1 MVSKKKLD
9 MKVTISRKLALIDA
23 ISLYHLTLSK
33 PKAFMDVILI
43 DFRKAF
49 DSVPHDLLLFKL
61 MPFGLDSS
69 LCDWFRS
76 FLSNRESRIKID
88 DYISDN
94 SLNNVSGVLQGTVT
108 GPFLFL
114 VYINDLI
121 QSLPSDVYS
130 IAFADDLKIYS
141 ENPASLQET
150 LNVISDWCDQWKL
163 QLAENKTVVL
173 HLGVSNP
180 HNDYFIE
187 NAKLASAN
195 ATRDRGLLVDCDLKF
210 EAHIA
215 KIVNNAKY
223 NYNTRD
229 IRTYI
234 FSICLGVPAVI
245 LSAAINGVMNFYI
258 FRFIVGFAVAGT
270 LTVGWTYASE
280 MITPSRRFRLRTFPN
295 WANARMMQVGVSW
308 LAGEWRLASYLC
320 ATLSATVLPMI
331 WYLPESPV
339 FLEQKK
345 KFERAERSREKIA
358 EICQL
363 EYEPK
368 PREEMADLK
377 KITPMML
384 LRSPVLRSNFLVL
397 CWMWFYVGMSVY
409 ITDLNSG
416 DMAKNFYV
424 GQFLCGFVL
433 TISKIFYL
441 NNGVETTIGII
452 EPKIPWLGR
461 RFIFIASQLIAL
473 CAYVTILT
481 ALWSKNKE
489 SWWYTVSYI
498 FAYAAQSLCLETCYL
513 SLAELMPTD
522 VRSIAGALMNILM
535 KIGTILASTTKP
547 IKFWYEPMLFMI
559 NTVLCTA
566 GLLVVWKYLP
576 ESKNMNMQLVGQDE
590 ISESNDEESSTNK
603 TSTEVP
609 SDDSNSQMTSVQDSS
624 EKSEATTE
632 KSEK

>member
-1 MVSKKKLD
+1 MTLFFSVQMLFVIFLEFMPKTYCTDDDYCYK
-9 MKVTISRKLALIDA
+9 MKNKCLTDFDRTPDSA
-23 ISLYHLTLSK
+23 ICPYNSSNFNECVK
-33 PKAFMDVILI
+33 EAKRV
-43 DFRKAF
+43 DFRSAQF
-49 DSVPHDLLLFKL
+49 DYQQDCTGLKHFSSSTATFIGTLLGNLVL
-61 MPFGLDSS
+61 GY
-69 LCDWFRS
+69 
-76 FLSNRESRIKID
+76 LSDTIGRRP
-88 DYISDN
+88 
-94 SLNNVSGVLQGTVT
+94 V
-108 GPFLFL
+108 
-114 VYINDLI
+114 
-121 QSLPSDVYS
+121 
-130 IAFADDLKIYS
+130 
-141 ENPASLQET
+141 
-150 LNVISDWCDQWKL
+150 
-163 QLAENKTVVL
+163 
-173 HLGVSNP
+173 
-180 HNDYFIE
+180 
-187 NAKLASAN
+187 
-195 ATRDRGLLVDCDLKF
+195 
-210 EAHIA
+210 
-215 KIVNNAKY
+215 
-223 NYNTRD
+223 
-229 IRTYI
+229 YI

-358 EICQL
+358 AICQL

-433 TISKIFYL
+433 TISKI
-441 NNGVETTIGII
+441 TIGII

-576 ESKNMNMQLVGQDE
+576 DE
-590 ISESNDEESSTNK
+590 ISESIDEESSTNK
-603 TSTEVP
+603 TSSEIP
-609 SDDSNSQMTSVQDSS
+609 SDDSNSQMTSVLESS
-624 EKSEATTE
+624 EKSEVVTE